1 MLQWFKVLI
10 QWLDSESGAELYTL
24 TELHSKMTEF
34 SDGSGVYT
42 VKRLKQKLQEH
53 YQEHIFFANVE
64 GRENVVCFRNM
75 AKYIINEKWH
85 SSRTSMEDEAEWI
98 VTTAAK
104 IIRDQIREKKYDCK
118 SYPTNEDITSVGQD
132 SQWIPHHLET
142 FLKINVLSEVKQNS
156 IGHAIVQSSR
166 PRSVIVPTL
175 FGVGIEME
183 HVFGSKW
190 LINELLRLGF
200 SISYDEVVRY
210 KQSVIRSE
218 TLENLLS
225 EYIPGTFTQ

>member
-85 SSRTSMEDEAEWI
+85 SSRTSTEDEAEWI

-104 IIRDQIREKKYDCK
+104 II
-118 SYPTNEDITSVGQD
+118 
-132 SQWIPHHLET
+132 
-142 FLKINVLSEVKQNS
+142 
-156 IGHAIVQSSR
+156 
-166 PRSVIVPTL
+166 
-175 FGVGIEME
+175 
-183 HVFGSKW
+183 
-190 LINELLRLGF
+190 
-200 SISYDEVVRY
+200 
-210 KQSVIRSE
+210 
-218 TLENLLS
+218 
-225 EYIPGTFTQ
+225 